1 MTSVGEDLVAYL
13 AAQGIGTPGSDL
25 WLGQIPDVQTAI
37 ALVETGGPAPYHEYG
52 DNAIDNPS
60 IQVLVRN
67 PNYLTGGAKAKT
79 IKEALDGLANW
90 PINGTRYLSISAMG
104 DPAYLGKIS
113 TAEGETHEFSI
124 NFATMRERAAPVI
137 GICGAYYDLSEWWT
151 P

>member
-1 MTSVGEDLVAYL
+1 VTSVGEDLIVYL

-67 PNYLTGGAKAKT
+67 PNYLTGGAKADA
-79 IKEALDGLANW
+79 IRDALDGTANET
-90 PINGTRYLSISAMG
+90 INGARYLSISAMG
-104 DPAYLGKIS
+104 DVAYLGKIS

-124 NFATMRERAAPVI
+124 NFATMRERP
-137 GICGAYYDLSEWWT
+137 
-151 P
+151 